1 MGAEP
6 GRRSRVGFWG
16 DERLAFESN
25 RARGSAP
32 SARLLASPLAAT
44 PASLRAP
51 GLRAFVA
58 ARALLTLVF
67 VVYIAG
73 VGLSALGLKPLADS
87 AASALIL
94 AVSGLA
100 ALLST
105 RARFDTLGVPRSEPT
120 TTPTPSVPLQRSL
133 RAVCW
138 GVLGTGLLL
147 SLAAWLLAWWLPV
160 GAYDALGYRLPAV
173 AQWLDAGAVSWVV
186 GDDPLRN
193 GYPLG
198 LEVVEAVVFSALGSA
213 RAVDCMATPL
223 VLAGAATLAG
233 FARQLGVQRAPA
245 ALVAGLFLLVP
256 MHLLNAPS
264 GYADA
269 AFAGVLVTFLVAV
282 ARWSAASDAA
292 PSVLPAPTDLRSH
305 RREHVSTDGTLR
317 AATSAA
323 VDNVAARIDLGLSAC
338 LAVAL
343 KPHGLAFVGLG
354 LALGLGLRTRS
365 LGIRRAVGEFAL
377 STLLLVPGLFFTVR
391 NLVMTGNPLYPLEV
405 RLGGHLL
412 LRGEGSLDG
421 ILTPEFNVPAE
432 LLPLPA
438 VLRPLWVWLQP
449 HGPATAFDDRLAGL
463 GYAFLLVG
471 LPTLVWALRGFFTRE
486 PAPVLARAPEDA
498 VRRGSARLPTLR
510 PEALHSMR
518 VVGGLTF
525 VCCLLQPLAFWPR
538 FTSWLWGAAALS
550 IGLMVSALVEEGRGK
565 SALTIAFAVAL
576 LALPEALYALSHVK
590 RIDQLG
596 TAMFDQDP
604 VTTLSRV
611 AGVDAGFVR
620 RVLLGKANVC
630 RTPWRLG
637 TDDANLDGVAA
648 QLLPRPR
655 VHVLKQTNFSE
666 LIATARARGC
676 DRLIVIGDNPVLAS
690 APPSWAERIET
701 ATAFGTCHLV
711 PVLSAEVTP

>member
-32 SARLLASPLAAT
+32 SARLLAPPLAAA

-67 VVYIAG
+67 VVYVAG
-73 VGLSALGLKPLADS
+73 VLLSALGLTPLADPAVS
-87 AASALIL
+87 VLIL
-94 AVSGLA
+94 AVSGVAAVLLA
-100 ALLST
+100 LA
-105 RARFDTLGVPRSEPT
+105 RPGARFSSSLAQAGAHDASHEATRSGSTAIPAAR
-120 TTPTPSVPLQRSL
+120 LQQSL
-133 RAVCW
+133 HAVCW

-160 GAYDALGYRLPAV
+160 GAYDAIGYRLPAV

-198 LEVVEAVVFSALGSA
+198 LEVVEAVLFRALGSA
-213 RAVDCMATPL
+213 RAVDCVATSL
-223 VLAGAATLAG
+223 VLAGAAALAG
-233 FARQLGVQRAPA
+233 FARQLGAQRAPA

-269 AFAGVLVTFLVAV
+269 AFAGVLATFFVAV
-282 ARWSAASDAA
+282 ARWSAAPDAA
-292 PSVLPAPTDLRSH
+292 RSVLGEPTDLRSGA
-305 RREHVSTDGTLR
+305 RER
-317 AATSAA
+317 AAIDGAPRASKLAA

-354 LALGLGLRTRS
+354 LALGLGLRTRA

-391 NLVMTGNPLYPLEV
+391 NVVMTGNPVYPLEV

-432 LLPLPA
+432 LVPVPA
-438 VLRPLWVWLQP
+438 LLRPLWVWLQP
-449 HGPATAFDDRLAGL
+449 HGPATEFDDRLAGL
-463 GYAFLLVG
+463 GYAFVLVG
-471 LPTLVWALRGFFTRE
+471 LPALVWTLRGFFKR
-486 PAPVLARAPEDA
+486 
-498 VRRGSARLPTLR
+498 SSLR

-518 VVGGLTF
+518 LVGGLTF

-565 SALTIAFAVAL
+565 SALAIAFVVAL

-596 TAMFDQDP
+596 MAMFDQDS

-611 AGVDAGFVR
+611 AGVDASFVR
-620 RVLLGKANVC
+620 RVLLGKSDVC

-666 LIATARARGC
+666 LIAAAHARGC

-690 APPSWAERIET
+690 APASWAKRIET
-701 ATAFGTCHLV
+701 ATAFGTCRLV